1 MKRIISL
8 LILIP
13 VLFLSSCGKEPIS
26 VESSS
31 PEPTYSSSNND
42 PEPTSLPVN
51 NDPDLIYSIY
61 YYFKQDI
68 SDILSFLSLD
78 NPNEH
83 MDDIETKVE
92 SVNKLTSALL
102 EIFDSLP
109 DESVISNEDI
119 KLSKENIIKITDF
132 ISIGISD
139 IADTDAASFLSDF
152 EKSLMA
158 AVGTEVRKC
167 FETIDPILADKISD
181 DEIIYRNVINE
192 ICSVYRVTE
201 YIAVTQSESQNIPEQ
216 SCAEVL
222 VSGTNQIGDRY
233 EMVYRKE
240 ENYETSVVKFGIL
253 KNDKWVLEL
262 DNDIF
267 EYNASSHGSYMH
279 MNYVGNGCFMQGIS
293 RVYGTGVTV
302 WRYIV
307 YNADTGKKFATEDFS
322 AEVPI
327 PIYKND
333 NKMIIRCIRYN
344 KKADFTVLNT
354 DDMSTK
360 KFSVKGYIAD
370 YSNISE
376 GLFAVSVG
384 TGHPE
389 ISFFSAEGVKQQN
402 IKPRKT
408 GVSENYDRNKNFTVV
423 FNNGK
428 CTYDVYNDANTMY
441 TITIDKQGTVLDSY
455 KKY

>member
-1 MKRIISL
+1 MKKFILL

-13 VLFLSSCGKEPIS
+13 ALFLCSCGKSPA
-26 VESSS
+26 SSA
-31 PEPTYSSSNND
+31 NND
-42 PEPTSLPVN
+42 LN
-51 NDPDLIYSIY
+51 LIYSIY
-61 YYFKQDI
+61 HYFKQDI
-68 SDILSFLSLD
+68 SDILSSLSLD
-78 NPNEH
+78 NPHEH
-83 MDDIETKVE
+83 MSEIMEKSE
-92 SVNKLTSALL
+92 EVNVLISAMFS
-102 EIFDSLP
+102 IFDSLP
-109 DESVISNEDI
+109 DKSVISDADI
-119 KLSKENIIKITDF
+119 ELSKGNITKITDLL
-132 ISIGISD
+132 STEISD
-139 IADTDAASFLSDF
+139 ISKIDFSSSLADDF
-152 EKSLMA
+152 EKSLIA
-158 AVGTEVRKC
+158 TVRTEIGNC
-167 FETIDPILADKISD
+167 FEILDPILSDKISD
-181 DEIIYRNVINE
+181 NEIIYRNVINE
-192 ICSVYRVTE
+192 ICSMYRVTE

-216 SCAEVL
+216 SGAEVL
-222 VSGTNQIGDRY
+222 ASGTNQNGDRY
-233 EMVYRKE
+233 KMVYRKE
-240 ENYETSVVKFGIL
+240 ENYETSVVKFGII
-253 KNDKWVLEL
+253 KNDEWILGL
-262 DNDIF
+262 DNNVF

-293 RVYGTGVTV
+293 QVYGTGVTT

-354 DDMSTK
+354 DDMTTK
-360 KFSVKGYIAD
+360 EFSVEGYLTD
-370 YSNISE
+370 YANISE

-389 ISFFSAEGVKQQN
+389 ISFFSADGVKQQN

-408 GVSENYDRNKNFTVV
+408 GVSENYDRNKNFTVA

-428 CTYDVYNDANTMY
+428 CTYDVYNEANTMY